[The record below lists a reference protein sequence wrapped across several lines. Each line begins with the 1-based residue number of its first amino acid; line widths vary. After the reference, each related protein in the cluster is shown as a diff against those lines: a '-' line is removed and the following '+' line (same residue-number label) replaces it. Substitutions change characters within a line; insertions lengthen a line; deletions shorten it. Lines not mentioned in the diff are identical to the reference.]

1 MHHFVQRTMV
11 LWVMVVGTFAH
22 AQLQVK
28 DAWVRQ
34 VVQGQPGTGAFMT
47 LQASESLTI
56 TAASSPLVG
65 VAQLH
70 SMSMEGNVMKMAPV
84 DALPLAAGQS
94 LTLKPGGY
102 HVMLMDLKEG
112 FSKQTSVP
120 LTLIYKTA
128 SGKNSSMVLNVPVL
142 ASAPSPQSAA
152 QVPMDHSGHKDHSSH
167 MAQ

>member
-1 MHHFVQRTMV
+1 MHHFVQHTLV
-11 LWVMVVGTFAH
+11 LWAMVMGTVAH

-34 VVQGQPGTGAFMT
+34 AVQGQSGTGAFMT

-112 FSKQTSVP
+112 FVKQTSVP
-120 LTLIYKTA
+120 LTLTYKTA
-128 SGKNSSMVLNVPVL
+128 TGKSAGMVLNVPVL
-142 ASAPSPQSAA
+142 ASAPSPQSGAHA
-152 QVPMDHSGHKDHSSH
+152 PMDHSSH
-167 MAQ
+167 MTH

>member
-1 MHHFVQRTMV
+1 MHHFVQHTLV
-11 LWVMVVGTFAH
+11 LWAMIMGIVAH

-34 VVQGQPGTGAFMT
+34 AVQGQSGTGAFMT

-112 FSKQTSVP
+112 FVKQTSVP
-120 LTLIYKTA
+120 LTLTYKTA
-128 SGKNSSMVLNVPVL
+128 TGKSSSMVLNVPVL
-142 ASAPSPQSAA
+142 ASAPSPQSGAHA
-152 QVPMDHSGHKDHSSH
+152 PMDHSSH
-167 MAQ
+167 MTH

>member
-1 MHHFVQRTMV
+1 MHHFVQRTLV
-11 LWVMVVGTFAH
+11 LWVMVVGTLAH

-34 VVQGQPGTGAFMT
+34 AVQGQSGTGAFMT

-112 FSKQTSVP
+112 FGKQTSVP
-120 LTLIYKTA
+120 LTLTYKTA
-128 SGKNSSMVLNVPVL
+128 SGKSSSMVLNVPVL
-142 ASAPSPQSAA
+142 ASAPSPQSVDHA
-152 QVPMDHSGHKDHSSH
+152 PMDHSSH
-167 MAQ
+167 MAH